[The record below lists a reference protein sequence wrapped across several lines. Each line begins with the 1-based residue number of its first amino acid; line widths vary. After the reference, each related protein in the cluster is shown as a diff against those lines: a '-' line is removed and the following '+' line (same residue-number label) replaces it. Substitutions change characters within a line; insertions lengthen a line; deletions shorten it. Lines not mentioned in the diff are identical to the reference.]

1 MDMKKENYRNFRWK
15 KEEGKS
21 VGKVKKQYSLS
32 PRRRSRF
39 VPSSFLR
46 GASWN
51 DFETTLVRLWYDFVS
66 SRLRNFSGNGRMV
79 RNVYKLWPLCWGGL
93 LLLALAG
100 CRGEMPFIHY
110 EEEEVT
116 SGRGTGVVK
125 GFFLL
130 NEGNMGS
137 NKASIDFFS
146 YETGRYM
153 RNIYPSRNPEIVKE
167 LGDVGNDIG
176 IYGSKL
182 YAVINCSHYV
192 EVMDVSTAKH
202 VGSIDVLNCR
212 YITFSGGRAYVSS
225 YAGPVQIDPD
235 ARPGKVVEVD
245 TASLQV
251 TREVVVG
258 YQPEEMVVADG
269 KLYVANSG
277 GYRYPDYDTTVS
289 VIDLE
294 SFQVVKTIDV
304 AINLHR
310 MELDRY
316 GRIYVSSRGDYYDVG
331 ADVYVIDSRTDQVL
345 GNLGV
350 TASEM
355 CLSGDSLYMTSVE
368 WSYVTNSN
376 TVAYTLYDVAREEV
390 VSRNFITDGTDKQI
404 QVPYGMAVNPDTKE
418 ILVCDAKDY
427 VTPGTLYCF
436 SPEGTLEWQVTTGD
450 IPAHFAF
457 TTTSF
462 QE

>member
-1 MDMKKENYRNFRWK
+1 MTM
-15 KEEGKS
+15 
-21 VGKVKKQYSLS
+21 KQYILIS
-32 PRRRSRF
+32 
-39 VPSSFLR
+39 
-46 GASWN
+46 
-51 DFETTLVRLWYDFVS
+51 
-66 SRLRNFSGNGRMV
+66 
-79 RNVYKLWPLCWGGL
+79 
-93 LLLALAG
+93 LLALAATLSA
-100 CRGEMPFIHY
+100 CRGDIPFIHS
-110 EEEEVT
+110 EEEEL
-116 SGRGTGVVK
+116 SPGGLGNKSVK

-146 YETGRYM
+146 YETGKYL
-153 RNIYPSRNPEIVKE
+153 RNIYPTRNPEVVKE
-167 LGDVGNDIG
+167 LGDVGNDIA
-176 IYGSKL
+176 IYGDKL

-192 EVMDVSTAKH
+192 EVMDVHTAKH
-202 VGSIDVLNCR
+202 IGSINILNCR
-212 YITFSGGRAYVSS
+212 YITFHKGKAYVSS

-245 TASLQV
+245 TTNLQI

-258 YQPEEMVVADG
+258 YQPEEMVITGG

-294 SFQVVKTIDV
+294 TFQVVNTIDV

-331 ADVYVIDSRTDQVL
+331 ADVYVIDSKTDQVI
-345 GNLGV
+345 GNLGIA
-350 TASEM
+350 ASEM
-355 CLSGDSLYMTSVE
+355 YLSGDSLYMTSVE
-368 WSYVTNSN
+368 WNYITQSN
-376 TVAYTLYDVAREEV
+376 TISYTLYDVGRQEI
-390 VSRNFITDGTDKQI
+390 VSHNFITDGTDKQI
-404 QVPYGMAVNPDTKE
+404 QIPYGIAVNPETKDF
-418 ILVCDAKDY
+418 LVCDAKDY

-436 SPEGTLEWQVTTGD
+436 SADGYLKWEVTTGD

-457 TTTSF
+457 TTESF
-462 QE
+462 Q